1 MAPRPQQGQA
11 GPGRMGQIQPQ
22 LLARVTQ
29 AFFRTGRFQMV
40 ERAQLNAG
48 SRKASSSRAGWWT
61 TPAPPGWASQ
71 MGAAFVLV
79 GNYTGSIGHTAE
91 VTSHFF
97 GGKTR
102 EDAYPGHLEVRLDL
116 VNTEDGSIRE
126 AFLIHAA
133 SQDAKAYHAYELLL
147 DDLTA
152 NLEKETAA
160 RFPMMGYVI
169 KVISEREAL
178 VTWARPAAGEGR
190 RLPAGGAGPGRGAP
204 GDRQADQGRAPGAHP
219 AAGDRCGDESSIPE
233 GHRRPGDAQRSAR
246 RWSRRGSY
254 GRVPPLSPAFPAA
267 ALAPLGADGIDPP
280 GLVPALPLDTP
291 GPVLPIRPVLSARL
305 ALSLGPGRLVALGH

>member
-1 MAPRPQQGQA
+1 MEYLPCLKFRSHALALAVLACSSLAAQGPAAGALPTLAVLPLRGGFLVPNPANRNFPGQGPNAPRPQQGQA

-40 ERAQLNAG
+40 ERAQLNAVLKEG
-48 SRKASSSRAGWWT
+48 KFEQSGLVDDATAARLGK
-61 TPAPPGWASQ
+61 Q

-178 VTWARPAAGEGR
+178 VD
-190 RLPAGGAGPGRGAP
+190 L
-204 GDRQADQGRAPGAHP
+204 GRAQRLEKGAAFQLVEQGPDVVHP
-219 AAGDRCGDESSIPE
+219 VTGKLIKGERRVLTQLQVTDVGDESSILKVT
-233 GHRRPGDAQRSAR
+233 GDRVTLKVGQTVVQAR
-246 RWSRRGSY
+246 
-254 GRVPPLSPAFPAA
+254 
-267 ALAPLGADGIDPP
+267 
-280 GLVPALPLDTP
+280 
-291 GPVLPIRPVLSARL
+291 
-305 ALSLGPGRLVALGH
+305 